1 MRVILTEDV
10 QGTGKRGQ
18 VMEVRDGFG
27 RNFLVPQGFAVAAS
41 EANLKRFDDIVKS
54 VQNKK
59 DRDIRTAEEIKA
71 KIEEATVTVRKKVGV
86 DGKLFGSVT
95 PKDIAEGIDASLG
108 ITIDKKHILV
118 GEPIKM
124 SGAYTVTVHLDEGVN
139 AALKVEVEKEE

>member
-27 RNFLVPQGFAVAAS
+27 RNFLLPRGFAVNAS
-41 EANLKRFDDIVKS
+41 EANMKRFEHIVKS
-54 VQNKK
+54 MQNKK
-59 DRDIRTAEEIKA
+59 ERDIRTAEEIKD
-71 KIEEATVTVRKKVGV
+71 KIEEATVIVRKKVGI

-95 PKDIAEGIDASLG
+95 PKDIAEGIDASLNIG
-108 ITIDKKHILV
+108 IDKKHILV

-124 SGAYTVTVHLDEGVN
+124 TGAYTVTIHLDEGVH
-139 AALKVEVEKEE
+139 ATLKVEVEKEE